1 MGRVRIISNRVVRP
15 GRVLTRGELY
25 DAPDLELQLLVRM
38 GSAEWVEDASAAVEE
53 SEPEEAAEVPEQP
66 EAVAFASS
74 SAEKLAGAAGLTATD
89 FAGLEPSGKT
99 GFTKADV
106 EAVIARG
113 EP

>member
-1 MGRVRIISNRVVRP
+1 MGRVRIVSNRVVRP

-38 GSAEWVEDASAAVEE
+38 GSAEWVEDAPAAVEE
-53 SEPEEAAEVPEQP
+53 SEPEEAAEAPEQP
-66 EAVAFASS
+66 EAVAFASPA
-74 SAEKLAGAAGLTATD
+74 AEKLAQEKKLSGAD
-89 FAGLEPSGKT
+89 FAGVEPSGKT

-106 EAVIARG
+106 EAVISRG